1 MTKSRKVNDI
11 IVREL
16 GTGYLNT
23 VAIAPNA
30 TEVKDNLASFFNDTP
45 YDLDLVAIRCASIL
59 MGKPIP
65 NADVASYVDAFGVAE
80 VSRQSIAGQ
89 QEGILMNVRSRMS
102 YLTGL
107 NANGGKASYD
117 IETGEHFIGDMKT
130 PLMTLEVQSS
140 IFLNG
145 VITNSINSFNTLAIG
160 DVNHQLGCTLYFRV
174 RSTGYRAI
182 R

>member
-1 MTKSRKVNDI
+1 MAKTRKVNDI

-23 VAIAPNA
+23 VALAANA

-45 YDLDLVAIRCASIL
+45 YDLDLVAIRVASIL
-59 MGKPIP
+59 ALKPIP
-65 NADVASYVDAFGVAE
+65 NADVASYVDCFAVAE
-80 VSRQSIAGQ
+80 VSRQSLAGQ
-89 QEGILMNVRSRMS
+89 QEGILVNVRSRTS

-107 NANGGKASYD
+107 NANGGKASYNAHN
-117 IETGEHFIGDMKT
+117 GELVVGDFKT

-140 IFLNG
+140 IFLNA

-160 DVNHQLGCTLYFRV
+160 EANHQLGCTLYFRV